1 MKIDGRFAS
10 TLGLII
16 LTSSLCFGQA
26 ASTPSP
32 APSGDAQDLV
42 KQGRKLNSEGK
53 QDEALKLY
61 AQALEKSPNLYDAQL
76 ESGIALDLKG
86 DYAGARE
93 HLKKA
98 IDAAA
103 GPDQKN
109 RAMRVM
115 AVSYA
120 FEKNA
125 AEAEKYEK
133 PVFDQLAAKPDYEA
147 AAGVANELARIM
159 LESGDIKGAAKWYK
173 VGYDT
178 ALLKADMKDAD
189 KALWAFRWENAQAR
203 VAARR
208 RQKAEAN
215 KHVAAA
221 KVAFDKANNPQQAE
235 YWPYLTGYVAFYGG
249 DYKTAIA
256 DLTKANQSDP
266 FILLLLAWSQEKSG
280 DATKANEL
288 YPKIMA
294 INTHNPPNAFARPEA
309 RRKLGNSK

>member
-1 MKIDGRFAS
+1 MKSVNRFTS
-10 TLGLII
+10 TCAFLI
-16 LTSSLCFGQA
+16 LVSLLCFGQA
-26 ASTPSP
+26 STP
-32 APSGDAQDLV
+32 ADDAQELV
-42 KQGRKLNSEGK
+42 KQGRKLNSDGK

-61 AQALEKSPNLYDAQL
+61 AQVLQKSPNSYDAQL

-86 DYAGARE
+86 NYTEARE

-133 PVFDQLAAKPDYEA
+133 PVFDQLAGKPDYEA

-159 LESGDIKGAAKWYK
+159 LESGDSKGAAKWYK
-173 VGYDT
+173 IGYDT
-178 ALLKADMKDAD
+178 ALRKADLKDAD
-189 KALWAFRWENAQAR
+189 KALWEFRWENAQAR

-208 RQKAEAN
+208 GKKDEAN
-215 KHVAAA
+215 RHVALA

-235 YWPYLTGYVAFYGG
+235 YWPYLAGYVAFYGG
-249 DYKTAIA
+249 DYKTSIA
-256 DLTKANQSDP
+256 ELTKANQSDP
-266 FILLLLAWSQEKSG
+266 FILILLAWSYEKSG
-280 DATKANEL
+280 EAPKAKEL
-288 YPKIMA
+288 YQKIMT

-309 RRKLGNSK
+309 RSKLESSK